1 MPPKDLPGFYY
12 DVEKNRYFPIKGPIP
27 GSKRPLV
34 SSSVSCSSSKR
45 ATNGEFSN
53 SYQDHQMHQASRR
66 KLLKSSELL
75 QIREIHGRSIVSN
88 KYRCNFEQEYQK
100 LQASYPMVWKYQN
113 TVGVSDGA
121 LEQLHG
127 IVQTPKGLQLQKFLT
142 MGSMTGYISLY
153 EVATVSQYFDYRFE
167 CIPKPIWSMRNP
179 KTCDDSGIA
188 GIWCLAESLPGF
200 SSSISCI
207 KKFSGNFSDTTQDG
221 SSFRHALYPNQ
232 LFYLSHSVSA
242 GGSVYILN
250 LHEPLDL
257 ILSSG
262 SLFSHISQIAS
273 FDRTIWTA
281 DCNSHGTQAVIGT
294 NLGATLINLET
305 EEVSWFY
312 HSRSDVFS
320 QQFIHSGNVVLC
332 GQRNGAVISVDIRQ
346 KQSRHKLGRNLNS
359 SDAVFMS
366 SAVCSLVALQSD
378 DNYFLAS
385 SMDGSIKL
393 FDCRLLQRGSVQ
405 SYAGHVNSHTRLQLG
420 VNPSET
426 FLISGG
432 EDCFLRIWSIKNGE
446 LIFGEKVSDSILT
459 TVCWPKTG
467 NEFDGKQKSRKQL
480 ECCSEYSYFPTHSWG
495 TWLGS
500 PDGLFYMHG
509 T

>member
-1 MPPKDLPGFYY
+1 MLPKDLPGFYY
-12 DVEKNRYFPIKGPIP
+12 DVDKNRYFPIKGPIP
-27 GSKRPLV
+27 GSKRPPV
-34 SSSVSCSSSKR
+34 SPSFSCSSSKR
-45 ATNGEFSN
+45 ATNGECSN
-53 SYQDHQMHQASRR
+53 PYQDHQVHQESRR

-75 QIREIHGRSIVSN
+75 QVREIYGRSIISN

-127 IVQTPKGLQLQKFLT
+127 IVQTPKGLQLQKILT

-153 EVATVSQYFDYRFE
+153 DVATVSQYFDYQFE
-167 CIPKPIWSMRNP
+167 CIPQPIWSLRNP
-179 KTCDDSGIA
+179 KTCQDSGIA
-188 GIWCLAESLPGF
+188 GIWMVLPF
-200 SSSISCI
+200 
-207 KKFSGNFSDTTQDG
+207 
-221 SSFRHALYPNQ
+221 AM
-232 LFYLSHSVSA
+232 LS

-281 DCNSHGTQAVIGT
+281 DYSSHGTQAVIGT
-294 NLGATLINLET
+294 NLGAALINLET

-312 HSRSDVFS
+312 RSRSDVFS

-332 GQRNGAVISVDIRQ
+332 GHRNGAVISVDIRQ
-346 KQSRHKLGRNLNS
+346 KQSRFHSAGPARQNARRIAHVSPVRNEEISTSLSHKLGRNLNS

-378 DNYFLAS
+378 DKYFLAS
-385 SMDGSIKL
+385 SMDGSIEL
-393 FDCRLLQRGSVQ
+393 FDRRLLRRGSVQ

-432 EDCFLRIWSIKNGE
+432 EDCFLRVWSIKNGE
-446 LIFGEKVSDSILT
+446 LIFGKKVSDSILT

>member
-1 MPPKDLPGFYY
+1 MMTTF
-12 DVEKNRYFPIKGPIP
+12 
-27 GSKRPLV
+27 GS
-34 SSSVSCSSSKR
+34 
-45 ATNGEFSN
+45 
-53 SYQDHQMHQASRR
+53 
-66 KLLKSSELL
+66 
-75 QIREIHGRSIVSN
+75 
-88 KYRCNFEQEYQK
+88 
-100 LQASYPMVWKYQN
+100 
-113 TVGVSDGA
+113 GA
-121 LEQLHG
+121 
-127 IVQTPKGLQLQKFLT
+127 
-142 MGSMTGYISLY
+142 
-153 EVATVSQYFDYRFE
+153 
-167 CIPKPIWSMRNP
+167 
-179 KTCDDSGIA
+179 
-188 GIWCLAESLPGF
+188 
-200 SSSISCI
+200 
-207 KKFSGNFSDTTQDG
+207 
-221 SSFRHALYPNQ
+221 
-232 LFYLSHSVSA
+232 A

-312 HSRSDVFS
+312 RSRSDVFS

>member
-53 SYQDHQMHQASRR
+53 PYQDHQMHQASRR

-75 QIREIHGRSIVSN
+75 QVREIHGRSIVSN

-167 CIPKPIWSMRNP
+167 CIPKPIWSVRNP

-221 SSFRHALYPNQ
+221 SSFRHAFLT
-232 LFYLSHSVSA
+232 LHMMTTFGSGAA

-312 HSRSDVFS
+312 RSRSDVFS